1 MTNGFLKLLEEGRF
15 FEIQRSLKPR
25 DDLKDKVLSFS
36 GSLRPHY
43 NPNMVLL
50 LTHPPESSG
59 KIYEFRL
66 EDILYA
72 QDLPSIIRPGGVTV
86 EKTRL
91 WVRRVSTAMR
101 MQPFRVGNSNEKEP
115 RAE

>member
-1 MTNGFLKLLEEGRF
+1 MAFLKLLEEGRF

-25 DDLKDKVLSFS
+25 EDLKDQALSYS
-36 GSLRPHY
+36 GSLGPHY

-50 LTHPPESSG
+50 LTHPLESSG

-72 QDLPSIIRPGGVTV
+72 HDLPSKSRPGGVTV
-86 EKTRL
+86 EQTRL
-91 WVRRVSTAMR
+91 WVRRGSPAMR
-101 MQPFRVGNSNEKEP
+101 MQPFRVGNSDEVVAEEK
-115 RAE
+115 

>member
-1 MTNGFLKLLEEGRF
+1 MAFLKLLEEGRF

-25 DDLKDKVLSFS
+25 EDLKDQALSYS

-50 LTHPPESSG
+50 LTHPLERSG

-72 QDLPSIIRPGGVTV
+72 QDLPSISFPVELRLNRHVCGSGVVVPPCACSLSGSAILMKGGAK
-86 EKTRL
+86 EK
-91 WVRRVSTAMR
+91 
-101 MQPFRVGNSNEKEP
+101 
-115 RAE
+115 